1 MFSLEEYVQAMEKRN
16 HQSAIGEGG
25 SDLVTSE
32 DVYTQLREREN
43 DLHIAAELGNALLEK
58 NKRLERQMDTI
69 VEDMTK
75 KLEEAEQDR
84 HSLKR
89 KFTNLESEYELRIVE
104 LQNDVGELSEKL
116 ASKDA
121 DKKKWEK
128 DSRGLVAELTAQNTR
143 LTVQL
148 KESNIQ
154 ENQLQQ
160 QLEQLRE
167 QHAMGKASLHEH
179 VTSVEGLREELEL
192 VNSKR
197 AELERR
203 LQASATE
210 REQMAR
216 ALEEAGD
223 QLVSLERRTREQE
236 TRYLHS
242 LNENGIGNPDQSLE
256 ERLNGSSPSSAL
268 SPHFNTTS
276 SPRSLLAE
284 MDITEP
290 TLSQECL
297 AVYRQLRAL
306 CQQLRS
312 QRHLYGDT
320 AVSSDDDSGLH
331 SDCSTVSLLIGDGE
345 DGTLSTEMAV
355 DNAGFSSGLLN
366 EAAQELV
373 QLVLHTDVVRLMD
386 RLERAHSEIRQRDDE
401 LRRRSDLINELQTK
415 VSVSQ
420 VELQAA
426 LEERDRARNDA
437 SHSSLAG
444 DEAVVKAREDRDAA
458 VTRTHKAEVELAR
471 IRVEFMQAN
480 SQLLESIQQKVELSQ
495 QLEQWQ
501 MDMHELLDEQ
511 LRNKLTNTEMRGK
524 TASSDKPAAS
534 TRMRLLNW
542 FPQKMFQ
549 STPATTS

>member
-1 MFSLEEYVQAMEKRN
+1 MEKRN

-58 NKRLERQMDTI
+58 NKRLERQMDSI

-128 DSRGLVAELTAQNTR
+128 DSRGLVAELTAQNAR

-192 VNSKR
+192 VNCKR

-256 ERLNGSSPSSAL
+256 ERLN
-268 SPHFNTTS
+268 
-276 SPRSLLAE
+276 E

-345 DGTLSTEMAV
+345 DGTQSTEMAV

-511 LRNKLTNTEMRGK
+511 LRNKLTNTEMRAK
-524 TASSDKPAAS
+524 MTTSDKPAAS

-549 STPATTS
+549 STPATT